1 MAGARNAAI
10 VVPTVPP
17 PSASQPAE
25 DDRFRPQP
33 DVVSRRL
40 DEQTVLVNLRT
51 NRIFEL
57 NRTGARMWELLEE
70 APSEPQIVTQLLAE
84 FDVSQDQL
92 EREIRAL
99 LDELLEEGLISSNSR
114 GA

>member
-1 MAGARNAAI
+1 M
-10 VVPTVPP
+10 
-17 PSASQPAE
+17 
-25 DDRFRPQP
+25 RPQP

-57 NRTGARMWELLEE
+57 NRTGARFWELLGDES
-70 APSEPQIVTQLLAE
+70 SESQIVEQLLSE
-84 FDVSQDQL
+84 FDVPQAQL
-92 EREIRAL
+92 EREVAGLI
-99 LDELLEEGLISSNSR
+99 ESLLEEGLISNDSK

>member
-1 MAGARNAAI
+1 M
-10 VVPTVPP
+10 
-17 PSASQPAE
+17 
-25 DDRFRPQP
+25 RPQP

-57 NRTGARMWELLEE
+57 NRTGARFWELLGDES
-70 APSEPQIVTQLLAE
+70 SESQIVEQLLSE
-84 FDVSQDQL
+84 FDVPQAQL
-92 EREIRAL
+92 EREVAAL
-99 LDELLEEGLISSNSR
+99 IESLLEEGLISNDSK

>member
-1 MAGARNAAI
+1 L
-10 VVPTVPP
+10 
-17 PSASQPAE
+17 
-25 DDRFRPQP
+25 RPQP

-57 NRTGARMWELLEE
+57 NRTGARFWELLGDES
-70 APSEPQIVTQLLAE
+70 SESQIVEQLLGE
-84 FDVSQDQL
+84 FDVPQAQL
-92 EREIRAL
+92 EREVAAL
-99 LDELLEEGLISSNSR
+99 IESLLEEGLISNDSK